1 MFSSKDEKL
10 SRGRDGVGENER
22 NERKVI
28 NSTIDQ
34 EKTLIF
40 TPQRIYSMT

>member
-1 MFSSKDEKL
+1 MFSTKDEKL
-10 SRGRDGVGENER
+10 SRGRDGIGE

-28 NSTIDQ
+28 NSTIVQ
-34 EKTLIF
+34 EKNLIF